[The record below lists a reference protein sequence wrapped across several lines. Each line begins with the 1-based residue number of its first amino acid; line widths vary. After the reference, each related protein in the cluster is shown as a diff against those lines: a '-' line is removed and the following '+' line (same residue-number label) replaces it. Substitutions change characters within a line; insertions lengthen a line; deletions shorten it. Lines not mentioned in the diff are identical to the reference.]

1 MSTNTNLLSPENVK
15 HLYMEGADK
24 HECKYFDCRNKE
36 TTNTRHKKCGK
47 CSKVK
52 YCSRECQ
59 IADWPRHK
67 PTCRAWQKKMLDD
80 KNSSTNEK
88 DGFKRVATF
97 TSKYGPLLGSI
108 AQDLSPSKS
117 NRKGTIA
124 ILHLKDLPEHCISRK
139 MEIES
144 IGCVDIKDIPGDVG
158 TQCLQSVNRERKLV
172 QDRGKDPNDVIC
184 VHIFHEKT
192 SSFMVVPFVFHDEK
206 DSYKGLVGAGKT
218 AIDQYCNREVERIVR
233 TINLLARGESNDLK
247 SAKKC
252 PSGPKENKRM

>member
-1 MSTNTNLLSPENVK
+1 MSTNTNLLPSENVK
-15 HLYMEGADK
+15 HLYTEGADK
-24 HECKYFDCRNKE
+24 HECKHFGCRNKKK
-36 TTNTRHKKCGK
+36 TNTRHEKCGK

-97 TSKYGPLLGSI
+97 TSKYSPLLGSI
-108 AQDLSPSKS
+108 AQHLLPSKS

-124 ILHLKDLPEHCISRK
+124 MINMKDLPEHCIFPK

-144 IGCVDIKDIPGDVG
+144 VGRVDIEDIPWDFGA
-158 TQCLQSVNRERKLV
+158 QCLQSVNQERKLV

-184 VHIFHEKT
+184 VLISQPKT
-192 SSFMVVPFVFHDEK
+192 SIFMVVPFVFHDEK
-206 DSYKGLVGAGKT
+206 DSYKGSVGAVKT
-218 AIDQYCNREVERIVR
+218 AIDQYCNLEVERIVR
-233 TINLLARGESNDLK
+233 TINSLARGESNDLK
-247 SAKKC
+247 SAKKV
-252 PSGPKENKRM
+252 SLRS